1 MQQALKSRQVAFF
14 VNNSQVSDKLVTN
27 MVSLAKKNQVP
38 VLNVTET
45 MPAKLT
51 YQQWMLA
58 QYRQLNQ
65 LLSD

>member
-1 MQQALKSRQVAFF
+1 